1 MSWAQVDQVDGAAG
15 GVVFDDE
22 PDWEGGRARERK
34 GLKWNKASK
43 TGFDALVRRGLMSA
57 ASMACIA
64 IDGAECCES
73 GWKGRD
79 D

>member
-1 MSWAQVDQVDGAAG
+1 MDGAAA

-64 IDGAECCES
+64 IDGAEC
-73 GWKGRD
+73 WRWV
-79 D
+79 